1 METEKQAINR
11 INSLTQEQRDAA
23 YNAARNRIAG
33 AQPQRESSTPDSRF
47 PKWVSQSVTG
57 LCFAMLCVAFLPS
70 AMRLNAIAIHTNAEI
85 MQHATS
91 VYVAAIATVA
101 MAEIGQI
108 IFSLAA
114 AINDARWQKYLLS
127 FGALIC
133 TLIALSGN
141 ANAMG
146 THAFENL
153 FAFLDTFAPP
163 VLVLIAAQI
172 LKTQMLHAT
181 EATHAN
187 KRSFESATQAW
198 NAAYANAHLTQEWSD
213 VLANC
218 LRDALRAANKQSKV
232 VLRDLTNADWRAL
245 VINERN
251 AEEWYKVATQEA
263 QNAEAQRIADAER
276 LRLESERNEQRI
288 ALEEQTRLRL
298 MDSGASTGTTGEV
311 ANARLIRKGSAFVRE
326 CPECK
331 KKFEGD
337 TERKATNKLV
347 AHMRVHVRERRAFAL
362 TNVPSTEEDTEPVA
376 QPA

>member
-1 METEKQAINR
+1 METEKQVINK
-11 INSLTQEQRDAA
+11 INALTQEQRDAA
-23 YNAARNRIAG
+23 YNAARSRIVG
-33 AQPQRESSTPDSRF
+33 PQPQRESGTPEGRF

-70 AMRLNAIAIHTNAEI
+70 AMRLNSIAIMTNAEI

-91 VYVAAIATVA
+91 IYVAAIATVA

-114 AINDARWQKYLLS
+114 AINDAKWQKRLLLS
-127 FGALIC
+127 GALIC

-146 THAFENL
+146 SHAFESL

-181 EATHAN
+181 EARHAN
-187 KRSFESATQAW
+187 KRNYEIAIARW
-198 NAAYANAHLTQEWSD
+198 NAAYATANNADAWNE
-213 VLANC
+213 VLANS
-218 LRDALRAANKQSKV
+218 LRDALRAANRQSKA
-232 VLRDLTNADWRAL
+232 VLRELTNADWREL
-245 VINERN
+245 IIRERN
-251 AEEWYKVATQEA
+251 AEEWWKVATVEA
-263 QNAEAQRIADAER
+263 DAMQAQRNADAER
-276 LRLESERNEQRI
+276 LRLLDTGSV
-288 ALEEQTRLRL
+288 
-298 MDSGASTGTTGEV
+298 STGPTGEV
-311 ANARLIRKGSAFVRE
+311 ANAKLVRKGAMYVRE

-362 TNVPSTEEDTEPVA
+362 TNVPATEEDTEPVA
-376 QPA
+376 QTA